1 MADCSYSLPV
11 ILDDIAFPIIVSIV
25 REIEQIVVFP
35 CPQRLFII
43 ICMRSIF
50 IKIYVIKYLLIV
62 YIKIYIS
69 AKIRRNISIEKCS
82 D

>member
-35 CPQRLFII
+35 YSQRLFII

-50 IKIYVIKYLLIV
+50 IEI
-62 YIKIYIS
+62 
-69 AKIRRNISIEKCS
+69 
-82 D
+82 